1 MSSVSHC
8 SVPQACMYKF
18 GVSSP
23 NLCVINFL
31 SCFNNHRDDF
41 FLPAAKP
48 FVLEQ
53 STISIA
59 LSRHESSFLK

>member
-8 SVPQACMYKF
+8 SVPQAGMYKF

-23 NLCVINFL
+23 NLNFL
-31 SCFNNHRDDF
+31 SCFKTIEMI

-59 LSRHESSFLK
+59 LSRH